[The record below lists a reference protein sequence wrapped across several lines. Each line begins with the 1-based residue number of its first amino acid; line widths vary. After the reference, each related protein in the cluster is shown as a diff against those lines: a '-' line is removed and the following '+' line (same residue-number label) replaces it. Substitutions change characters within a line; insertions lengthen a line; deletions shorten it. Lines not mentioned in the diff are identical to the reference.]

1 MRIKKNSKLKGMTL
15 VEVIVALAVFTIMS
29 SLLVTACIGVST
41 SITHTNRFVREVNVQ
56 SPVAENGITDAV
68 KVDAV
73 SDGTNTIVIKN
84 KSGSAINEAVV
95 IDSYTVK
102 KTDGRVSG
110 RFKYFKYNS

>member
-1 MRIKKNSKLKGMTL
+1 MTL

-29 SLLVTACIGVST
+29 SLLITACMSVSK

-56 SPVAENGITDAV
+56 SPVAENGVTDAV
-68 KVDAV
+68 KVDV
-73 SDGTNTIVIKN
+73 VKTDTNTIVIKN
-84 KSGSAINEAVV
+84 KSGSAINETLV